1 MRPNLRHNL
10 VVLLLLAAAW
20 TLCVPPVLLAQ
31 TNNDPQEMKRAIAEL
46 VKQGNYTGALPLLE
60 KIVVIEPENH
70 EMHFQLGMALMAQV
84 NITDD
89 PEEQKRLRIRARE
102 AFIAAKK
109 TGDQHPVV
117 DALISSI
124 PADGNEGPGISENK
138 KAKELMDQAEAFFS
152 QGKLDEA
159 LESYQKALQL
169 DPKLYEAAL
178 FSGDVFMHREDWA
191 QAEVWYQKAIAI
203 NPNREIAYR
212 YSATPFMK
220 QHKYEQARD
229 RYIEAYITE
238 PYSKFARSGI
248 LQWSQVT
255 KTKIGHPKID
265 IPSDVKFDEKG
276 NANINLNAAMLTGGK
291 EDGSF
296 AWIGYGAT
304 RATWHKDKFAK
315 TFPAEKTYRHSL
327 NEEVD
332 ALQSVIHIATAD
344 NKAKKLSPSLAK
356 LKELND
362 KGLLEAYVLMVTPD
376 EGIAADFPAYL
387 AQHRDNLRQYVVE
400 YVITNG
406 GQ

>member
-1 MRPNLRHNL
+1 
-10 VVLLLLAAAW
+10 V
-20 TLCVPPVLLAQ
+20 
-31 TNNDPQEMKRAIAEL
+31 
-46 VKQGNYTGALPLLE
+46 
-60 KIVVIEPENH
+60 
-70 EMHFQLGMALMAQV
+70 
-84 NITDD
+84 
-89 PEEQKRLRIRARE
+89 
-102 AFIAAKK
+102 
-109 TGDQHPVV
+109 
-117 DALISSI
+117 
-124 PADGNEGPGISENK
+124 
-138 KAKELMDQAEAFFS
+138 AKELMDQAEAFFS

-159 LESYQKALQL
+159 LESYQKALIL

-178 FSGDVFMHREDWA
+178 FSGDVFLHREDWV

-229 RYIEAYITE
+229 RYIEAFITE
-238 PYSKFARSGI
+238 PYSKFARAGI
-248 LQWSQVT
+248 LQWSEVT

-265 IPSDVKFDEKG
+265 IPSNVKFDEKS
-276 NANINLNAAMLTGGK
+276 NTNINLDVRMLMGGK

-304 RATWHKDKFAK
+304 RAAWHKDKFAK

-332 ALQSVIHIATAD
+332 ALQTVVHIATSD
-344 NKAKKLSPSLAK
+344 NKVKNLSPSLAK

-362 KGLLEAYVLMVTPD
+362 KGLLEAYVLMVRPD
-376 EGIAADFPAYL
+376 DGIAVDFPSYL
-387 AQHRDNLRQYVVE
+387 AQHRDKLLQYVVE

>member
-1 MRPNLRHNL
+1 M
-10 VVLLLLAAAW
+10 LLAAAW
-20 TLCVPPVLLAQ
+20 ALCAPQVLHAQ
-31 TNNDPQEMKRAIAEL
+31 TNDDPQEMKRTIAEL

-60 KIVVIEPENH
+60 KIVVIEPDNH
-70 EMHFQLGMALMAQV
+70 EMHFLMGMSLMAQATV
-84 NITDD
+84 INN
-89 PEEQKRLRIRARE
+89 PEERKALRIRARE
-102 AFIAAKK
+102 SFIEAKK

-117 DALISSI
+117 AALIASI
-124 PADGNEGPGISENK
+124 PADGTEGPGFSENK
-138 KAKELMDQAEAFFS
+138 MAKELMDQAEAFFS

-159 LESYQKALQL
+159 LESYQKALIL

-203 NPNREIAYR
+203 NPSREIAYR

-229 RYIEAYITE
+229 RYVEAFITE
-238 PYSKFARSGI
+238 PYSKFARAGI
-248 LQWSQVT
+248 LQWSEVT

-265 IPSDVKFDEKG
+265 IPSNVKFDEKG
-276 NANINLNAAMLTGGK
+276 NTNINLDMGMLMGGK

-304 RATWHKDKFAK
+304 RAAWHKDKFAK
-315 TFPAEKTYRHSL
+315 TFPVEKTYRHSL

-332 ALQSVIHIATAD
+332 ALQTVVRIATSD
-344 NKAKKLSPSLAK
+344 NKVKNLSPSLAK

-376 EGIAADFPAYL
+376 EGIAADFPGYL
-387 AQHRDNLRQYVVE
+387 AQHRDKLRQYVME